1 MRGRPN
7 CRQHLILEIRQGVYH
22 FLNDRLPECHKKVL
36 AEVAVAE
43 GIVQVVD
50 VVVRKERHFDQLYC
64 PDSKTGEIHF
74 GQLKWIGGSTYVHS
88 SPWSTIPFY
97 LQAGLPPSLV
107 TQISSGTMHPSPN
120 KNEQNMSSGQD

>member
-1 MRGRPN
+1 VNLVVPVVVLGKDHVHVPWVRGRPN
-7 CRQHLILEIRQGVYH
+7 CRQHLVLEIRQGVYH

-74 GQLKWIGGSTYVHS
+74 GHLEKYYPIT
-88 SPWSTIPFY
+88 
-97 LQAGLPPSLV
+97 
-107 TQISSGTMHPSPN
+107 
-120 KNEQNMSSGQD
+120 NEQ